1 VPKLKPDTQIARRT
15 NILDA
20 AEQCFARAG
29 FHRTTMQ
36 DICKGAEVSPG
47 ALYLY
52 FDSKEA
58 LIAGLAERDRAAF
71 AERIQFLASAP
82 DFMAALAAIGEQYFA
97 EEPAHK
103 RLMCVEI
110 GIEATRNPRVGEIH
124 RCVDTFVR
132 ESFQA
137 LFQRLVD
144 ERRIDPVLDVTSLT
158 QVFLT
163 LGDGLFWRRA
173 VDPSFDPKIVLP
185 AVTQTLAGLLR
196 PIPSDDAKIAVS
208 DQMLQQSI
216 DQPSEISS
224 CV

>member
-1 VPKLKPDTQIARRT
+1 MPKLKPDTQIARRT
-15 NILDA
+15 HILDA
-20 AEQCFARAG
+20 AELCFARAG

-36 DICKGAEVSPG
+36 DICKAAEVSPG

-58 LIAGLAERDRAAF
+58 LIAGLAERDRTEF

-82 DFMAALAAIGEQYFA
+82 DFMAALKVIGERYFA

-110 GIEATRNPRVGEIH
+110 GIESTRNPRVGEIH
-124 RCVDTFVR
+124 CSVDAFVR
-132 ESFQA
+132 ESFRA

-144 ERRIDPVLDVTSLT
+144 DGRIQPVLEVAGLT
-158 QVFLT
+158 EVFLT

-173 VDPSFDPKIVLP
+173 VDPSFDPKVVLP
-185 AVTQTLAGLLR
+185 AVIQTLEGLLR
-196 PIPSDDAKIAVS
+196 PVPHHLGDRALSEDS
-208 DQMLQQSI
+208 QSQI
-216 DQPSEISS
+216 VENISENL
-224 CV
+224 